1 MAMHRSNNRPNID
14 LQLRIMGPDKKRR
27 RTNPKDI
34 QHSNKNDNEPPT
46 GNAHNN
52 TPQGNRIY
60 AHEARNKY
68 EKNNAG

>member
-1 MAMHRSNNRPNID
+1 MTKIYENCLSLVNYCVYCAREIYQWIP
-14 LQLRIMGPDKKRR
+14 
-27 RTNPKDI
+27 RTKDI

-68 EKNNAG
+68 EKNNAS